1 MFSFVGGEMFLLDNL
16 VSFRNS
22 LSLMVG

>member
-1 MFSFVGGEMFLLDNL
+1 MFPFVGGEMFLLDNL

-22 LSLMVG
+22 LSIMVW